1 MRLQYNFEWDP
12 VKNLHNIH
20 KHDISFEFSASVFL
34 DPRALTVFDDEHS
47 DCEERWI
54 TLGISQTGI
63 LIATHHTFEILNET
77 QIRIRIFSARKAS
90 QKELQQYRRV

>member
-1 MRLQYNFEWDP
+1 LPLQYNFEWNP
-12 VKNLHNIH
+12 IKNLHNIR
-20 KHDISFEFSASVFL
+20 KHGIGFELSASVFS

-47 DCEERWI
+47 DSEERWI

-63 LIATHHTFEILNET
+63 LLVAHHTYEIINET

-90 QKELQQYRRV
+90 QKEHQHYRRI